1 MKTRLRN
8 ILLTLLLFAMLAV
21 PAAAGTFTYNVSL
34 PTGAFALQERQMAE
48 LSAFAGL
55 DVSLIAVDTIDV
67 PARERAQ
74 EMWDDAG
81 TALWGTGAEVSDA
94 AVVIVYDVAHND
106 AGVARSE
113 GAEALLTDADVDAIE
128 AAFAAPDSDDPYVH
142 VINGLKKLEICAL
155 DGGDVPAYSYA
166 AQFLRDPDSVPDAA
180 PGPDSRIIVAT
191 DDRNDAADASCT
203 YLADEIGR
211 WSGVSVDVMIG
222 SASPADDALALRT
235 AAYEVDPD
243 TTVALVCDPVTGE
256 AAASIGDAAAAEL
269 PADAADQLCT
279 ALRAT
284 DGDAYARTTA
294 ALETLAKILFAD
306 GSREYDPNSG
316 IALALD
322 PDAFAET
329 VPAVP
334 AVWITVAALAAFA
347 LAAVAVVLC
356 LKKNRSH

>member
-8 ILLTLLLFAMLAV
+8 ILLTLLCFAILAV

-34 PTGAFALQERQMAE
+34 PTDAFALQERQMAE
-48 LSAFAGL
+48 MRAFAGL
-55 DVSLIAVDTIDV
+55 DISLIAVDTIDV

-74 EMWDDAG
+74 EMWDDSG
-81 TALWGTGAEVSDA
+81 TALWGVGAEVSDA
-94 AVVIVYDVAHND
+94 AVVIVYDVEHND
-106 AGVARSE
+106 AGVVRSE
-113 GAEALLTDADVDAIE
+113 GAKALLTDADVDAVE

-235 AAYEVDPD
+235 AAYEEDPD
-243 TTVALVCDPVTGE
+243 TTVVFAYDPASGE

-269 PADAADQLCT
+269 PADAADRSAPPCARPT
-279 ALRAT
+279 ATPTPARPPRWKRSQKCCSPTAPASSTRIPASRSRSTRTRSRRAAASRPRHGLRLPPPSPS
-284 DGDAYARTTA
+284 R
-294 ALETLAKILFAD
+294 LSPSCFA
-306 GSREYDPNSG
+306 
-316 IALALD
+316 
-322 PDAFAET
+322 
-329 VPAVP
+329 
-334 AVWITVAALAAFA
+334 
-347 LAAVAVVLC
+347 
-356 LKKNRSH
+356 